1 MKMQRPETGS
11 LVVPLAVTSFILLL
25 ALGFGAWAFAQML
38 DYKNNV
44 DGHVQRAVAA
54 AKAAEDKVKDA
65 QFVESEK
72 QPFRTYTGPSTY
84 GSVTVRYPKTWSGY
98 VVDTRASSP
107 FVDGYFYPGVVPDL
121 NGQASV
127 FALRVQVVQT
137 QYANAL
143 SQVSGYVNQGK
154 AKVSAY
160 KAPKVPSVVGS
171 RVDGQIS
178 SNKTGTMILLP
189 LRNMTLKIWTEA
201 PQFQNDFDNNI
212 LPNFTFA
219 P

>member
-1 MKMQRPETGS
+1 MKMYRTDAGS
-11 LVVPLAVTSFILLL
+11 LVIPLAVTSFVLLL

-44 DGHVQRAVAA
+44 DGHVQRAVSA
-54 AKAAEDKVKDA
+54 AKTAEDKVKDA
-65 QFVESEK
+65 QFAESEK

-84 GSVTVRYPKTWSGY
+84 GSVSVQYPKTWSGY
-98 VVDTRASSP
+98 VVDTRPSSP
-107 FVDGYFYPGVVPDL
+107 FIDGYFYPGVVPDIT
-121 NGQASV
+121 GQASV

-143 SQVSGYVNQGK
+143 SQVSAYVNEGK
-154 AKVSAY
+154 AKVSPY
-160 KAPKVPSVVGS
+160 KAPKVPNVIGS
-171 RVDGQIS
+171 RIDGQLT
-178 SNKTGTMILLP
+178 SNKTGTMILMP

-201 PQFQNDFDNNI
+201 PQFQNDFENNI